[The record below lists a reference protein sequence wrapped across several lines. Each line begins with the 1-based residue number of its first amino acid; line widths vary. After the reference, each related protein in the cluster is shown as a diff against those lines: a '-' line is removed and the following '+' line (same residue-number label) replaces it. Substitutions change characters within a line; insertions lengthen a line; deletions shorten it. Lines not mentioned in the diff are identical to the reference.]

1 MGLIDEWRRIVMAH
15 RISWD
20 NAEQTVVL
28 QEYLENASKDD
39 LYLMAKESATM
50 LATVEYQV
58 HLIIDERNIQL
69 TLNSADMR
77 YLEKNVPP
85 NQGYV
90 IVIPPK
96 GGLVFKKM
104 TKNIGDKFAPKS
116 FGETIFME
124 TLEEARE
131 FLKQQAGV
139 VYG

>member
-1 MGLIDEWRRIVMAH
+1 MAH

-20 NAEQTVVL
+20 NDEKTVVL
-28 QEYLENASKDD
+28 QEYLDNAVKDD
-39 LYLMAKESATM
+39 LYLMAKESANM
-50 LATVEYQV
+50 LASVEHTV
-58 HLIIDERNIQL
+58 HLIIDERNIHL

-77 YLEKNVPP
+77 FLEKNVPA

-96 GGLVFKKM
+96 GGMVLKKM

-116 FGETIFME
+116 FNETIFME

-131 FLKQQAGV
+131 FLKAQAGV